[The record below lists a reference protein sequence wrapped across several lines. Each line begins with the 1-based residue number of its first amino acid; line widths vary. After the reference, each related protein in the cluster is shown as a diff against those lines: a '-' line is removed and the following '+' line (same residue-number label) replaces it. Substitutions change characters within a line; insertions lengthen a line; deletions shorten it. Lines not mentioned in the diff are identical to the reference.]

1 VDFYMAAVER
11 HLSRSV
17 GIASDR
23 SKYRLPDTAL
33 APAGKAIV
41 DCFVRPIFARAVF
54 PAAANS
60 LYVHDAPPYA
70 PIIVSF
76 RPRRVGWQMGL
87 DLRPLLVAK
96 PKQARIHGWPP
107 SRLTNLLNQHMVN

>member
-1 VDFYMAAVER
+1 MAAVER
-11 HLSRSV
+11 HLSRSI

-23 SKYRLPDTAL
+23 SKYRLPDAAL

-41 DCFVRPIFARAVF
+41 DCFVWPVCARAVF

-60 LYVHDAPPYA
+60 LYVHDAAQYA
-70 PIIVSF
+70 PIILSF
-76 RPRRVGWQMGL
+76 GAGLVGWQMRL